1 MKRKVML
8 LATAVAMVT
17 LMVVGATLAFFTDED
32 TLTNTITVG
41 DIKIDLTEEVKGE
54 IPGTFSDAGAE
65 YKLMPVATKDG
76 RCSSS
81 VEVYT
86 KDAYVENLTDNAAYV
101 RVVVEFTG
109 LPDDFDGGRLL
120 SVNDELWHK
129 SVSESSKSKVVLYY
143 YKTEKTGGPQT
154 QQRHPQPPPQQ
165 NTYNYQLLKGNE
177 KVNVFEDNIENL
189 TKNEWTALRGSK
201 NISWKVTAQ
210 AVQAENNP
218 VTNIFELKSV
228 FNNFNSQWV
237 D

>member
-41 DIKIDLTEEVKGE
+41 DIDIDLTEEVKGE

-109 LPDDFDGGRLL
+109 LPDDFDGVRLL

-129 SVSESSKSKVVLYY
+129 SESESSESKVVLYY
-143 YKTEKTGGPQT
+143 FSEKTTGHGPHS
-154 QQRHPQPPPQQ
+154 QR
-165 NTYNYQLLKGNE
+165 TIKCQLLNSDK
-177 KVNVFEDNIENL
+177 KVNVFEDNIERL
-189 TKNEWTALRGSK
+189 SKADWLALKGRE
-201 NISWKVTAQ
+201 NITWKVTAQ
-210 AVQAENNP
+210 AIQAENNP
-218 VTNIFELKSV
+218 VNSYDKLKEV
-228 FNNFNSQWV
+228 FANEWV